1 MQYNSEIL
9 TYERASRSEKSTKVE
24 KIKKSTIV
32 KLFMYVISS
41 FAISRVVMIN
51 SMVPFGLAF
60 LACILT
66 YKKDE
71 KVSFAASVGSLIG
84 YISLTGEIEDIV
96 MYELATIIVTL
107 VMIILREKEDVKKS
121 IITLAM
127 LFMEFI
133 MFKVFAQ
140 KLTIQA
146 SLIFTLIETACIA
159 SVYYIIGY
167 AIICFDNIK
176 TKHIFSSEEIISMSI
191 VIALIISGTRNFD
204 IFNISIRNILAM
216 IFVLTV
222 AYISNNSAGAA
233 VGIAIGT
240 ITGMNSSN
248 MIIYIGI
255 FGLSGFIVS
264 IFKDF
269 GKWISAGVYLVI
281 CLITIIYCKNHA
293 DFKLIESLIT
303 SAVFLIIPSK
313 IYEKLEAEFNWDR
326 KQYEQTNGYIE
337 KMKEIFLNR
346 LKKFSGV
353 LSTMSVTL
361 GNLADNDKLT
371 LKNKSCRL
379 VENLADRVCSNC
391 NMNSICWKR
400 EIYYTYASFEELI
413 QNFQENINIIPD
425 EIERKCVKKSELIKH
440 TENIINDYVMNEMWR
455 IQVCTGRE
463 FMSSQIKN
471 IGVSVENVI
480 DGLSNSLKFNLEIEE
495 KVIRLMNKI
504 GIPYKD
510 IICLNDDK
518 SRNIIK
524 ITMNACGGRQLCV
537 KQILPVINEA
547 TEKLMCVGDD
557 GCSISPENNLCTVT
571 FEETP
576 KYYISS
582 QIIRKCK
589 DGEEVSGDSY
599 SFGKGKDGNYNIIIS
614 DGMGHGAQAEK
625 ESKAVIELIEK
636 FNDSNFDRIMAINTV
651 NSIMTLKF
659 EEDEKYST
667 VDLCS
672 VDLYS
677 GDAEFIKVGGITSFI
692 KKKNK
697 VEVIDAKT
705 LPIGVLDK
713 ADIEVTHKK
722 VQNGDIIIMISDG
735 IVNYDNE
742 NAGKVNWVVN
752 FLKKNNINKP
762 KELGEKMMK
771 RAVELCGG
779 KAKDDMT
786 IIVSKVYSLY

>member
-1 MQYNSEIL
+1 MQYSSEIL
-9 TYERASRSEKSTKVE
+9 TYERASKSEKNTKVE
-24 KIKKSTIV
+24 GIKRSTII
-32 KLFMYVISS
+32 KLFIYVISS
-41 FAISRVVMIN
+41 FFISRVIMIN
-51 SMVPFGLAF
+51 YMAPFGLAF
-60 LACILT
+60 LACILIL
-66 YKKDE
+66 KKGE
-71 KVSFAASVGSLIG
+71 KVSLAASLGSLIG
-84 YISLTGEIEDIV
+84 YISLTGEIDDAI
-96 MYELATIIVTL
+96 MYELAVIIATL
-107 VMIILREKEDVKKS
+107 IMIIMREKDNLKKS
-121 IITLAM
+121 ITVLTM
-127 LFMEFI
+127 LFIEFI
-133 MFKVFAQ
+133 MFKIFVQ
-140 KLTIQA
+140 NLTIQS
-146 SLIFTLIETACIA
+146 SLIFTLIQIVCIA
-159 SVYYIIGY
+159 SVYYILRY

-176 TKHIFSSEEIISMSI
+176 TKHIFASEEIISMSI
-191 VIALIISGTRNFD
+191 VIALIITGTRNFN
-204 IFNISIRNILAM
+204 IFNVSIRNILAM
-216 IFVLTV
+216 IFVLIV
-222 AYISNNSAGAA
+222 SYIVGNSVGAA
-233 VGIAIGT
+233 GGIAMGT
-240 ITGMNSSN
+240 IIGMNSNN

-269 GKWISAGVYLVI
+269 GKWISAAVYLI
-281 CLITIIYCKNHA
+281 IFLITIIYCKNHA
-293 DFKLIESLIT
+293 DFKLIEALIT
-303 SAVFLIIPSK
+303 CAVFLVVPNG
-313 IYEKLEAEFNWDR
+313 IYEKMENEFNWDK
-326 KQYEQTNGYIE
+326 KQCEETNGYIE
-337 KMKEIFLNR
+337 KMKEIFLKR
-346 LKKFSGV
+346 LNNFSGI
-353 LSTMSVTL
+353 LSAMAATL
-361 GNLADNDKLT
+361 NNLADNDRLM

-400 EIYYTYASFEELI
+400 EIYYTYAAFEELI

-425 EIERKCVKKSELIKH
+425 EIERKCIKKTELIKY

-455 IQVCTGRE
+455 MQVCTGRE

-471 IGVSVENVI
+471 MGVSVKNVI
-480 DGLSNSLKFNLEIEE
+480 KGLSNSLKFNLEVEE

-510 IICLNDDK
+510 VMCINDDK
-518 SRNIIK
+518 NRNIIK
-524 ITMNACGGRQLCV
+524 LSMNACGGRQLCV
-537 KQILPVINEA
+537 KRILPVINEA
-547 TEKLMCVGDD
+547 VEKLMCVGDD

-576 KYYISS
+576 KYYIASY
-582 QIIRKCK
+582 IMKKCK
-589 DGEEVSGDSY
+589 EGEEVSGDSY
-599 SFGKGKDGNYNIIIS
+599 SFGKSKDGNYNIMIS

-636 FNDSNFDRIMAINTV
+636 FNDSNIDKIMAINTI

-677 GDAEFIKVGGITSFI
+677 GDAEFIKVGGVTSFI

-697 VEVIDAKT
+697 VEIIDAKT

-722 VQNGDIIIMISDG
+722 VENGDIIVMISDG

-742 NAGKVNWVVN
+742 NAGKINWVVN
-752 FLKKNNINKP
+752 FLKKNNNNKP
-762 KELGEKMMK
+762 KELGELLMK
-771 RAVELCGG
+771 KAVELCGG

-786 IIVSKVYSLY
+786 IIISKVYSLY